1 MNFIDKNRDPG
12 LKCPRCDFEN
22 PMYAKS
28 CRECGTDLTTACTD
42 CGHKVRT
49 GAKFCDECGA
59 RLALSQTDDEML
71 SELHSSMAQSLASKI
86 LPSRKQMKGERKNVT
101 ILFSDISGFTQMS
114 EKLDPEE
121 VIDLINSCF
130 KKLTEIIYRY
140 EGTVDKY
147 MGDCIIAL
155 FGAPVA
161 HEDDPERAVKA
172 AMEIMETLDEL
183 KKSLSIPIDMHVGLN
198 TGLVVA
204 GSIGSDLRKQYTVI
218 GDAVNTASR
227 IQSVAQ
233 PGQILVGQSV
243 YRLTKDVFN
252 FAEGGEITVK
262 GKKKSIRVY
271 TPLGIRP
278 RLTRFG
284 KARAKGLTPFV
295 GREHELSSLK
305 NFFTKSA
312 KGEGQ
317 AVGISGEAGVGKSRL
332 LYEFIQDL
340 DPDVLYLEGYCM
352 PHGRV
357 SPYQPFLAVI
367 RQYLGLP
374 EQVTEEEREVIT
386 KRLVGLKEYVPC
398 FEDLL
403 SLLPSDPEY
412 FQLSPPMRRKKTFEG
427 LIALFQQ
434 AAAAQPLVLALDDL
448 QWLDETSQEFIT
460 SLLYAIGSSR
470 IFLVLISRH
479 EFKHPWR
486 GHLSY
491 TSLPL
496 SVLPRTEGQRLVQAL
511 FDAPVSSELEEF
523 ILRRSEGNPFFGEE
537 LTRALRETQAVKCN
551 GSYSLA
557 VSPDKLN
564 VPETVQGVLAAR
576 TDRLDDETKN
586 TLQVASVIGRAFDI
600 LILEKVSE
608 VKGNKLKGQLDIL
621 TGTGFIQSQTQKDT
635 AYTFKH
641 ALTRDVAYETLLK
654 ASRRKLHRQ
663 VGDSMKEVLP
673 RIIETQPELLAYHY
687 TEAELLDQAISY
699 WQLGGKKAI
708 QRSANAEAICHLTK
722 GLELLKNLPRTPMRI
737 QQELELL
744 TTLGPA
750 LMATKGPGAA
760 DVKKAYDRARVLCE
774 HVGQTSHL
782 FPVLFGLWRFYLL
795 RADFNIAR
803 DLGKKLLSLVQ
814 QEGHVSFLLD
824 AHFALGA
831 TLFWQGDFD
840 LAHGHFE
847 QVIASYDPNQHN
859 NHTFLLGQDSL
870 FVCMCYDAFTQ
881 WALGY
886 SDQALKKIQEA
897 VAMAQ
902 GRNHPFS
909 LAYALFGIAKIHQL
923 RRDENATRQWA
934 EEDIA
939 LSTDKGFPYFSAISG
954 ILRGRAVA
962 EQGNVEEGI
971 AQINQ
976 SLRAWRITESE
987 VDKTYH
993 LALLAE
999 AHGKNRE
1006 TEEGLNVL
1014 AEALTAVERNKENW
1028 YEAELYRLKG
1038 DLLLMQGGNEEE
1050 GEDCFRRALEV
1061 ARRQSAMSFE
1071 LRTVLSLCRLWQKNG
1086 KLEES
1091 RDLLQ
1096 DIYGRFT
1103 EGFATAD
1110 LQEAQALMRSSA

>member
-262 GKKKSIRVY
+262 GKKKPIRVY

-295 GREHELSSLK
+295 GREHELTSLK
-305 NFFTKSA
+305 DFFTKSA

-340 DPDVLYLEGYCM
+340 DPDVLYLEGDCI

-357 SPYQPFLAVI
+357 SPYQPFLGVI

-374 EQVTEEEREVIT
+374 EQVTEEEREAIT
-386 KRLVGLKEYVPC
+386 KRLDDLKEYVPC

-403 SLLPSDPEY
+403 SLPPSDPEY
-412 FQLSPPMRRKKTFEG
+412 SQLPRLMRRKKTFEG

-434 AAAAQPLVLALDDL
+434 AAAAQPLVLALDEL
-448 QWLDETSQEFIT
+448 QWLDETSQEVIT
-460 SLLYAIGSSR
+460 SILDAIGSSR
-470 IFLVLISRH
+470 ILLVLISRP
-479 EFKHPWR
+479 EFQPPWQE
-486 GHLSY
+486 HFSY
-491 TSLPL
+491 TSL
-496 SVLPRTEGQRLVQAL
+496 SMSILPRTEGQRLVQAL

-523 ILRRSEGNPFFGEE
+523 ILRRTEGNPFFVEE
-537 LTRALRETQAVKCN
+537 LTRALRETQAVTRN

-557 VSPDKLN
+557 VSPGKLS

-576 TDRLDDETKN
+576 MDRLDGETKN
-586 TLQVASVIGRAFDI
+586 TLQVASVIGREFDT
-600 LILEKVSE
+600 LVLEKVSE
-608 VKGNKLKGQLDIL
+608 AKGNKLKGQLDIL
-621 TGTGFIQSQTQKDT
+621 TGTGFIQSQTQRDT
-635 AYTFKH
+635 AYTFNH
-641 ALTRDVAYETLLK
+641 TLTRDVAYETLLK
-654 ASRRKLHRQ
+654 VSRRKLHRQ
-663 VGDSMKEVLP
+663 VGIKKPIVVGHSMGGL
-673 RIIETQPELLAYHY
+673 IALETAARYPDYPAGIVVMDTPIAPPAPFVE
-687 TEAELLDQAISY
+687 
-699 WQLGGKKAI
+699 
-708 QRSANAEAICHLTK
+708 
-722 GLELLKNLPRTPMRI
+722 GLRQFAGALRTPMHREAVVQFLNQFI
-737 QQELELL
+737 GFGDDPGRRSEVMNGM
-744 TTLGPA
+744 LGFA
-750 LMATKGPGAA
+750 Q
-760 DVKKAYDRARVLCE
+760 
-774 HVGQTSHL
+774 HVGASSLESYVSYDTVAAAAACKVPIL
-782 FPVLFGLWRFYLL
+782 YIGAGFG
-795 RADFNIAR
+795 
-803 DLGKKLLSLVQ
+803 
-814 QEGHVSFLLD
+814 
-824 AHFALGA
+824 FA
-831 TLFWQGDFD
+831 D
-840 LAHGHFE
+840 LARFKELTPQLMVAQTVGSGH
-847 QVIASYDPNQHN
+847 YNQ
-859 NHTFLLGQDSL
+859 
-870 FVCMCYDAFTQ
+870 
-881 WALGY
+881 
-886 SDQALKKIQEA
+886 
-897 VAMAQ
+897 
-902 GRNHPFS
+902 
-909 LAYALFGIAKIHQL
+909 
-923 RRDENATRQWA
+923 
-934 EEDIA
+934 
-939 LSTDKGFPYFSAISG
+939 
-954 ILRGRAVA
+954 
-962 EQGNVEEGI
+962 
-971 AQINQ
+971 
-976 SLRAWRITESE
+976 
-987 VDKTYH
+987 
-993 LALLAE
+993 
-999 AHGKNRE
+999 
-1006 TEEGLNVL
+1006 
-1014 AEALTAVERNKENW
+1014 
-1028 YEAELYRLKG
+1028 
-1038 DLLLMQGGNEEE
+1038 
-1050 GEDCFRRALEV
+1050 LEV
-1061 ARRQSAMSFE
+1061 PDQVNAMIERFIAVSGRDAR
-1071 LRTVLSLCRLWQKNG
+1071 
-1086 KLEES
+1086 
-1091 RDLLQ
+1091 
-1096 DIYGRFT
+1096 
-1103 EGFATAD
+1103 
-1110 LQEAQALMRSSA
+1110 